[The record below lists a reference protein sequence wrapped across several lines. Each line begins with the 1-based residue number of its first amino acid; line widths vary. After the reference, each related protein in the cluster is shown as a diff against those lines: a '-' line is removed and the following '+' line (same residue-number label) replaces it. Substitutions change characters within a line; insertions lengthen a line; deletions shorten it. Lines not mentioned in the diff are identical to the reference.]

1 MKTVCPNCH
10 QKYEVPEDYLQ
21 QEVSCEKCQ
30 HDFFVNK
37 AKFCAECGKANSAQ
51 AFQCYACQCPFQL
64 EMRKEVEEAVPQRPF
79 LHAPGDRS
87 EAKLSLLMQ
96 IIVFIYGL
104 GSGLAALQ
112 GIGMIFS
119 ALSGYPALGNKG
131 LTVIYGIAVVV
142 VYGRLL
148 ALLSTLTQPNKKAV
162 QTSYSKLALLGG
174 GILSIIGL
182 IVSFTALS
190 GVQQSIYAFSNILTL
205 IFLYQVCC
213 IWRERCL
220 LDVDYEEPETSAK
233 KSNSSLARIS
243 IVLAV
248 LGLIPMAGFIF
259 SVGAMAFGMIAS
271 GKGNKAGFVGMVLGI
286 LAFSGN
292 IVFVVIAYGNN

>member
-1 MKTVCPNCH
+1 
-10 QKYEVPEDYLQ
+10 
-21 QEVSCEKCQ
+21 
-30 HDFFVNK
+30 
-37 AKFCAECGKANSAQ
+37 
-51 AFQCYACQCPFQL
+51 
-64 EMRKEVEEAVPQRPF
+64 
-79 LHAPGDRS
+79 
-87 EAKLSLLMQ
+87 MQ

-119 ALSGYPALGNKG
+119 ALSGYPELGNKG
-131 LTVIYGIAVVV
+131 LTVIYGIAVVA

-148 ALLSTLTQPNKKAV
+148 LLLSTLTQPNKKAV
-162 QTSYSKLALLGG
+162 QTSYSQLALLGG

-182 IVSFTALS
+182 IVSFAALS
-190 GVQQSIYAFSNILTL
+190 GVQQSIYAFSNVLTL
-205 IFLYQVCC
+205 IFLYQIRH

-220 LDVDYEEPETSAK
+220 LDVDYEEPETSTA

-243 IVLAV
+243 IILAV

-286 LAFSGN
+286 LAFIGN
-292 IVFVVIAYGNN
+292 IVFVAIAYGNN